1 MTGKIIAT
9 NRRATHDF
17 FILEKYEAGI
27 VLKGTEIKAIRQG
40 KVNIKESFARI
51 IKGELYLI
59 NMHIGHYSH
68 GNIYNHEPLRDRKLL
83 MHKKEI
89 AKLVGKLSQKGLTL
103 IPLSLYFKKNIV
115 KVELALAKGKKLY
128 DRREDIKKRDLQREE
143 RRYKIDI

>member
-1 MTGKIIAT
+1 MTKKIIAT
-9 NRRATHDF
+9 NRKATHDF

-27 VLKGTEIKAIRQG
+27 VLNGTEIKAIRQG

-51 IKGELYLI
+51 IKGEVYLI

-89 AKLVGKLSQKGLTL
+89 AKLIGKLSQKGLTL
-103 IPLSLYFKKNIV
+103 IPLSLYFKKNLV

-143 RRYKIDI
+143 KRYKINM

>member
-9 NRRATHDF
+9 NRRATHDY

>member
-1 MTGKIIAT
+1 MAGNIITT
-9 NRRATHDF
+9 NRKALHDY

-27 VLKGTEIKAIRQG
+27 ALKGTEIKAIRQG

-51 IKGELYLI
+51 IKGEVYLI

-89 AKLVGKLSQKGLTL
+89 AKLIGKLSQKGLTL
-103 IPLSLYFKKNIV
+103 IPLSLYFKKNLV
-115 KVELALAKGKKLY
+115 KVELALVKGKKLY

-143 RRYKIDI
+143 KKYKIDM